1 MTLVTTSFTLH
12 ALHITIQIQ
21 KTSEGHKS
29 SLAIQPLRI
38 KMISDMNKK
47 QNKTVTSYYSFKE
60 TLTDYLKVIL
70 SEQWN
75 GELKKQI
82 EKAGS

>member
-1 MTLVTTSFTLH
+1 MKKSKNKKLTLTLKNKK
-12 ALHITIQIQ
+12 LID
-21 KTSEGHKS
+21 KF
-29 SLAIQPLRI
+29 I

>member
-1 MTLVTTSFTLH
+1 MKKSKNKKLTLTLKNKK
-12 ALHITIQIQ
+12 LID
-21 KTSEGHKS
+21 KF
-29 SLAIQPLRI
+29 I

-82 EKAGS
+82 ETAGS

>member
-1 MTLVTTSFTLH
+1 MKKSKNKKLTLTTKNKKLIDKF
-12 ALHITIQIQ
+12 
-21 KTSEGHKS
+21 
-29 SLAIQPLRI
+29 I

>member
-1 MTLVTTSFTLH
+1 MKKSKNKKLTLTLKNKK
-12 ALHITIQIQ
+12 LID
-21 KTSEGHKS
+21 KF
-29 SLAIQPLRI
+29 I

-75 GELKKQI
+75 SELKKQI

>member
-1 MTLVTTSFTLH
+1 MKKSKNKKLTLTTKNKKLIDKF
-12 ALHITIQIQ
+12 
-21 KTSEGHKS
+21 
-29 SLAIQPLRI
+29 I

-47 QNKTVTSYYSFKE
+47 QNKTVTSYYSFKD
-60 TLTDYLKVIL
+60 TLTDYLNVIL

>member
-1 MTLVTTSFTLH
+1 MKRKITKKKSKNKKLTLTLKNKK
-12 ALHITIQIQ
+12 LID
-21 KTSEGHKS
+21 KF
-29 SLAIQPLRI
+29 I

>member
-1 MTLVTTSFTLH
+1 
-12 ALHITIQIQ
+12 
-21 KTSEGHKS
+21 
-29 SLAIQPLRI
+29 
-38 KMISDMNKK
+38 MNKK

>member
-1 MTLVTTSFTLH
+1 MKKSKNKKLTLTLKNKK
-12 ALHITIQIQ
+12 LID
-21 KTSEGHKS
+21 KF
-29 SLAIQPLRI
+29 I
-38 KMISDMNKK
+38 KMISDMNKR
-47 QNKTVTSYYSFKE
+47 QNKTVTSYYSFKD
-60 TLTDYLKVIL
+60 TLTDYLNVIL

>member
-1 MTLVTTSFTLH
+1 MKGKITMKKSKNKKLTLTTKNKKLIDKF
-12 ALHITIQIQ
+12 
-21 KTSEGHKS
+21 
-29 SLAIQPLRI
+29 I

>member
-1 MTLVTTSFTLH
+1 MKGKITMKKSKNKKLTLTLKNKK
-12 ALHITIQIQ
+12 LID
-21 KTSEGHKS
+21 KF
-29 SLAIQPLRI
+29 I

>member
-1 MTLVTTSFTLH
+1 MKKSKNKKLTLTLKNKK
-12 ALHITIQIQ
+12 LID
-21 KTSEGHKS
+21 KF
-29 SLAIQPLRI
+29 I

-47 QNKTVTSYYSFKE
+47 QNKTVTSYYSFKD
-60 TLTDYLKVIL
+60 TLTDYLNVIL

>member
-1 MTLVTTSFTLH
+1 MKKSKNKKLTL
-12 ALHITIQIQ
+12 
-21 KTSEGHKS
+21 
-29 SLAIQPLRI
+29 SLKNKKLIDKFI